1 MSPGTPHEIQ
11 EHEPDPEETAA
22 IQRLKQHPFL
32 ASCSEIVLRK
42 LLPNLVEQPFRAGE
56 TILRAGGYSDAAHYL
71 IDGVVAVRMSI
82 IETDRTQPLPRAAAP
97 AAEFP
102 ETVRRVLGRASA
114 QDVVQRGGL
123 GADAEVLVTDLPVD
137 LTPNQEVL
145 LNAGD
150 VFGEMSALSRFP
162 ISADV
167 VAKTDVTCLQIRVP
181 ALRMM
186 FKQKELVGF
195 KKMIDDRYR
204 SRTLANQ
211 LRSVELFAGLD
222 EDTIASLQA
231 TAELASYEPGAVIA
245 AEGAPADAFYLVRGG
260 FVKVAVRAG
269 ASDAAVSYLRRGDH
283 AGEIGLLLDQ
293 PWPLSL
299 HAIEHV
305 EMVKISRDA
314 FQAVLAKYPDV
325 QRMVWDTAI
334 ARLKERGRVVREPLT
349 ARYLQ
354 LAMDSGLIH
363 GESVLLIDLSTCT
376 RCDDCVRAC
385 SDTHGGTP
393 RFVREGTK
401 FRQWSVPQACYQC
414 TDPVCMIG
422 CPTGAISRPLGTLEV
437 TINKD
442 TCIGCH
448 NCGKRCPWGNIVDV
462 PFHSPTLGRD
472 IDLATKCDL
481 CIGRPQGPACV
492 QMCPHGS
499 AVRISFKDPALVSA
513 TMSDDAR

>member
-82 IETDRTQPLPRAAAP
+82 IETDRPQPLPRAAAP

-204 SRTLANQ
+204 SRTLAT
-211 LRSVELFAGLD
+211 SCA
-222 EDTIASLQA
+222 
-231 TAELASYEPGAVIA
+231 
-245 AEGAPADAFYLVRGG
+245 
-260 FVKVAVRAG
+260 
-269 ASDAAVSYLRRGDH
+269 
-283 AGEIGLLLDQ
+283 
-293 PWPLSL
+293 
-299 HAIEHV
+299 
-305 EMVKISRDA
+305 
-314 FQAVLAKYPDV
+314 
-325 QRMVWDTAI
+325 
-334 ARLKERGRVVREPLT
+334 GRVVRGT
-349 ARYLQ
+349 RRGHDRVVAGDRGARVVRAGRGDRRRRRARGCFLLGARRLREGGGSSRRERCGGQ
-354 LAMDSGLIH
+354 LSPARRSCGRDRPAARSAVAAVAARDRACRDGEDFARRVSGGAREISRCAADGLGHRDRPPQGARPRRPRAADGALPPIGDGLRPDSRRERAADRPQHLHALRRLRARLFGHARRHAAIRPRRHQVPPVERAAGLLSVHRSGLH
-363 GESVLLIDLSTCT
+363 DRVPDRRHLAAARHARGDDQQRHLHRLSQLRQALPVGEH
-376 RCDDCVRAC
+376 RRRA
-385 SDTHGGTP
+385 
-393 RFVREGTK
+393 
-401 FRQWSVPQACYQC
+401 
-414 TDPVCMIG
+414 
-422 CPTGAISRPLGTLEV
+422 
-437 TINKD
+437 
-442 TCIGCH
+442 
-448 NCGKRCPWGNIVDV
+448 
-462 PFHSPTLGRD
+462 FHSPTLGRD